1 MARTKLKPPWKRWR
15 GALPRVPGLQGPGF
29 RRPLRRRLKG
39 KTTVSWFRINGKE
52 IPIAV
57 AQPVALGPGP
67 HEQVPGAHPDPDDVQ
82 APGAHPDPGV
92 QAPAAPDPF
101 LPRDAVYLQRFYD
114 RMNLR
119 RRNGDPWAA
128 RVFLH
133 QGTRPRQNS
142 SAPGRPGSWATTID
156 LTAHSLAPGST
167 SRGLRRWPSTS
178 RGLRRWPST
187 SRRMR
192 SESPLVTLGILVRLC
207 LQKCNH

>member
-29 RRPLRRRLKG
+29 RRPLQRRLKA

-57 AQPVALGPGP
+57 AQPVAPGPGP

-128 RVFLH
+128 RL
-133 QGTRPRQNS
+133 
-142 SAPGRPGSWATTID
+142 
-156 LTAHSLAPGST
+156 LAPGS
-167 SRGLRRWPSTS
+167 STS
-178 RGLRRWPST
+178 SGQQRPWLAAA
-187 SRRMR
+187 
-192 SESPLVTLGILVRLC
+192 LDVRNGGSVVDLTAEPRAEEVAFD
-207 LQKCNH
+207 LTADED

>member
-15 GALPRVPGLQGPGF
+15 GALPRVPGLQGPGL
-29 RRPLRRRLKG
+29 RRPLQRRLKG

-52 IPIAV
+52 IPIDV
-57 AQPVALGPGP
+57 APGPGP
-67 HEQVPGAHPDPDDVQ
+67 HEQ

-128 RVFLH
+128 RL
-133 QGTRPRQNS
+133 
-142 SAPGRPGSWATTID
+142 
-156 LTAHSLAPGST
+156 LAPGS
-167 SRGLRRWPSTS
+167 STS
-178 RGLRRWPST
+178 SGQQRPWLAAA
-187 SRRMR
+187 
-192 SESPLVTLGILVRLC
+192 LDVRNGGSVVDLTAEPRAEEVAFD
-207 LQKCNH
+207 LTADED

>member
-1 MARTKLKPPWKRWR
+1 MARTKAMPPRPSTRWR
-15 GALPRVPGLQGPGF
+15 GALPRVPGRGGVGPCSTG
-29 RRPLRRRLKG
+29 RRRLKG

-57 AQPVALGPGP
+57 APGPGP
-67 HEQVPGAHPDPDDVQ
+67 HEQ

-128 RVFLH
+128 RL
-133 QGTRPRQNS
+133 
-142 SAPGRPGSWATTID
+142 
-156 LTAHSLAPGST
+156 LAPGS
-167 SRGLRRWPSTS
+167 STS
-178 RGLRRWPST
+178 SGQQRPWLAAA
-187 SRRMR
+187 
-192 SESPLVTLGILVRLC
+192 LDVRNGGSVVDLTAEPRAEEVAFD
-207 LQKCNH
+207 LTADED

>member
-15 GALPRVPGLQGPGF
+15 GALPRVLGLQGPGL
-29 RRPLRRRLKG
+29 RRPLQRRLKG

-52 IPIAV
+52 IPIDV
-57 AQPVALGPGP
+57 APGPGP
-67 HEQVPGAHPDPDDVQ
+67 HEQ

-128 RVFLH
+128 RL
-133 QGTRPRQNS
+133 
-142 SAPGRPGSWATTID
+142 
-156 LTAHSLAPGST
+156 LAPGS
-167 SRGLRRWPSTS
+167 STS
-178 RGLRRWPST
+178 SGQQRPWLAAA
-187 SRRMR
+187 
-192 SESPLVTLGILVRLC
+192 LDVRNGGSVVDLTAEPRAEEVAFD
-207 LQKCNH
+207 LTADED